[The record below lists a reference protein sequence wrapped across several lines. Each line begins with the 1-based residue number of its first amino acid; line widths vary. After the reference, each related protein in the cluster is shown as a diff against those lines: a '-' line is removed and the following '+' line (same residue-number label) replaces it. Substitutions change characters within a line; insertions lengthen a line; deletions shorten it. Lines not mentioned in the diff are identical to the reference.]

1 MDFYIRK
8 NSTEPVIKMKVI
20 EDGKNDYGNLHDKLA
35 NSSIKF
41 SMRDVSTGIYKILN
55 KSGSIVSVTLVDDNS
70 PREYY
75 IYFIDLE
82 NKTQTQREDTK
93 ENLVFILMMIVRN

>member
-41 SMRDVSTGIYKILN
+41 SMRDYNTGVYNIK
-55 KSGSIVSVTLVDDNS
+55 
-70 PREYY
+70 
-75 IYFIDLE
+75 
-82 NKTQTQREDTK
+82 
-93 ENLVFILMMIVRN
+93 